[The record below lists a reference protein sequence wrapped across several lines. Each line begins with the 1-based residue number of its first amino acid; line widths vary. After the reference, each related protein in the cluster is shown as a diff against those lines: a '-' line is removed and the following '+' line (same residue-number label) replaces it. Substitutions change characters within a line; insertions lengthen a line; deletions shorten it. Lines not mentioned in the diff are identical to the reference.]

1 MTKSNNLG
9 YFILFFYRTSM
20 IVCLKVVYKYEIIL
34 VIFVILLIN
43 IKFVVKYHFNGLAA
57 A

>member
-20 IVCLKVVYKYEIIL
+20 IVCLKVVSKYEIIL
-34 VIFVILLIN
+34 VIFVIILIN
-43 IKFVVKYHFNGLAA
+43 IKFVVKYQFNGLAA